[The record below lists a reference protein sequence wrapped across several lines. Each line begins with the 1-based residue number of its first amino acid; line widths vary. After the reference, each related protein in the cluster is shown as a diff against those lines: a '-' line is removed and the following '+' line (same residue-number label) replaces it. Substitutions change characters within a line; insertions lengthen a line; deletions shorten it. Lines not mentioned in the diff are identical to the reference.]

1 MNLNE
6 LILVLLI
13 SLILIFMVM
22 ISVAFFTLLERKIL
36 GYIQIRKGP
45 NKVGYMGLIQPFSD
59 VIKLFNKQYNS
70 YNFSN
75 LFLFYFS
82 PMISLFISLLLWMIL
97 PFYVNLYIFDLT
109 ILMFL
114 CCISFGIYGLIFSGW
129 SSNSNY
135 SLLGMLRGVVQV
147 ISYEVILSFLFMLLI
162 LLVDSYSFI
171 DFMNYQL
178 NIWFM
183 FMLTPISLIWL
194 ICMVAETNRS
204 PFDFSEGESELVSG
218 FNTEY
223 SGGGFVLIFLS
234 EYSMILFMSMTFVIM
249 FMGADFFS
257 LFYFLKVLLIGFIY
271 LWLRG
276 SFPRFRYDKLMYL
289 CWLSLLPIT
298 LNLLIFMLGM
308 KSFILLFT

>member
-1 MNLNE
+1 MNFSE
-6 LILVLLI
+6 VILILLI

-45 NKVGYMGLIQPFSD
+45 NKVGYLGLIQPFSD
-59 VIKLFNKQYNS
+59 VIKLFNKQYIS
-70 YNFSN
+70 YYFSN
-75 LFLFYFS
+75 YFLFYIS
-82 PMISLFISLLLWMIL
+82 PMISLFLSLLLWMIL

-109 ILMFL
+109 VLMFL
-114 CCISFGIYGLIFSGW
+114 CCLSFGVYGLIFSGW

-135 SLLGMLRGVVQV
+135 SLLGMLRGVVQI
-147 ISYEVILSFLFMLLI
+147 ISYEVILSFLFMLMI
-162 LLVDSYSFI
+162 LLVDSFSFI
-171 DFMNYQL
+171 DFMNYQM
-178 NIWFM
+178 NVWFM
-183 FMLTPISLIWL
+183 FMLMPISLIWL
-194 ICMVAETNRS
+194 ICMIAETNRS
-204 PFDFSEGESELVSG
+204 PFDFAEGESELVSG

-249 FMGADFFS
+249 FMGANFFS
-257 LFYFLKVLLIGFIY
+257 FFYFFKTLLIGFIY

-289 CWLSLLPIT
+289 CWLSFLPIS
-298 LNLLIFMLGM
+298 LNLLIFMLGFKGLM
-308 KSFILLFT
+308 LIYI

>member
-1 MNLNE
+1 MNFDE

-59 VIKLFNKQYNS
+59 VIKLFNKQYIM

-97 PFYVNLYIFDLT
+97 PFYVNLYVFDLT

-114 CCISFGIYGLIFSGW
+114 CCISFGVYGLIFSGW

-147 ISYEVILSFLFMLLI
+147 ISYEVILSFLFMSLI

-171 DFMNYQL
+171 DFINYQL
-178 NIWFM
+178 NIWFL
-183 FMLTPISLIWL
+183 FMLMPISLIWL

-204 PFDFSEGESELVSG
+204 PFDFAEGESELVSG

-249 FMGADFFS
+249 FMGANFYSFLYFF
-257 LFYFLKVLLIGFIY
+257 KVLLVGFIY

-308 KSFILLFT
+308 KKFILLFI